1 MNNIRRILTL
11 ALMSAVFTTAGIAQ
25 SLKLTTDQLMDKIK
39 GGWAGQTIGVV
50 FGAPYEFKF
59 TGSYVQD
66 YQPVPWSRHYILYWW
81 NKKPGLFDDIY
92 NDCTFVEA
100 FSQLGIDCTQHQLGQ
115 RFAYADYHLAHANQ
129 AGRYNI
135 RQGIEPP
142 ESGNWRNNPHA
153 DDLDFQ
159 IEADFIGI
167 MTPAMVGQAQQVADK
182 VGHIMNSGDG
192 FYGGAFVAAMYSCA
206 FYLNTPK
213 EIITTALTTIPKES
227 QFHQCINDVVTFHD
241 AHPKNW
247 KDCWF
252 MLQDKWNKDAGC
264 PKGVFLSFNI
274 DAKFNSALVAMAMLY
289 GNGDFTET
297 LDIAARAGQDS
308 DCNPS
313 TCGGVL
319 GVMYGYDK
327 IPAFWLDPL
336 KEIED
341 STFQNTDMSLAK
353 SYNMSYD
360 LALKYIKRNG
370 GKIGKKAIEVPIAKA
385 PVLPME
391 QNFPNTY
398 PLFRERK
405 DCFVDKDFEFSFDG
419 NGFVVW
425 GNLCCLRNINKDYIN
440 RVSTRHIGSEVF
452 SMAEPDDPYVAKVE
466 VWIDGKLDCTVEMP
480 MKGQN
485 RRVEPAW
492 KYDLPEGHHTVE
504 LKWLN
509 PNPMYTIRIN
519 DIQYYSA
526 SPQHSRFYSNLN

>member
-25 SLKLTTDQLMDKIK
+25 SLRLSTNQLMDKIK

-206 FYLNTPK
+206 FYLNTPR
-213 EIITTALTTIPKES
+213 EIITTALATIPKES
-227 QFHQCINDVVTFHD
+227 QFHQCINDVVAFHD

-297 LDIAARAGQDS
+297 LDIAARAGQHS

-313 TCGGVL
+313 TSGGVL

-327 IPAFWLDPL
+327 IPVFWLDPL

-353 SYNMSYD
+353 SYNMSYA
-360 LALKYIKRNG
+360 LALEYIKRNG

-440 RVSTRHIGSEVF
+440 RVSTRHVGSEVF

-492 KYDLPEGHHTVE
+492 KYDLPEGSHTVE

-526 SPQHSRFYSNLN
+526 SPQHARFYSNLN